1 MAGKFL
7 FFSNLLFLVKLNIV
21 LQIPSGQRDKVRI
34 QMQAS
39 PPVSTALAMTVI
51 EGHTGF
57 WDL

>member
-21 LQIPSGQRDKVRI
+21 LQIPSGQRDKVGI